1 MPWTRSAA
9 LQKASLER
17 ISFCICALAAC
28 LGAAAGDLPDQG
40 MTPGALNPDVRQDN
54 IQSTVCVKGFTKTIR
69 PPAYVT
75 NKLKRKQI
83 ADYGYANTDPRD
95 YEEDHLVALSIGG
108 APRDARNLWPQPRK
122 SAWSAAQKD
131 QLEFVL
137 YKMVCANEIALAQA
151 QLAMANDWI
160 AAWKRYVRP
169 GAGAHYQVV
178 D

>member
-1 MPWTRSAA
+1 MRSTA
-9 LQKASLER
+9 LQKALLKR
-17 ISFCICALAAC
+17 LNFCVYAIAVSV
-28 LGAAAGDLPDQG
+28 GATAGDLPDKR
-40 MTPGALNPDVRQDN
+40 MTPGALNPEVRQDN

-75 NKLKRKQI
+75 NKLKRQQI
-83 ADYGYANTDPRD
+83 VDYGYANIDPRD

-122 SAWSAAQKD
+122 SEWSAAQKD

-137 YKMVCANEIALAQA
+137 YKMVCTNQIPLAQA
-151 QLAMANDWI
+151 QWAMANDWI
-160 AAWKRYVRP
+160 AAWKRYVHP
-169 GAGAHYQVV
+169 GAKAHYPAA

>member
-1 MPWTRSAA
+1 M
-9 LQKASLER
+9 
-17 ISFCICALAAC
+17 
-28 LGAAAGDLPDQG
+28 AGDLPDKR

-75 NKLKRKQI
+75 NKLKRQQI

-122 SAWSAAQKD
+122 SEWSAAQKD
-131 QLEFVL
+131 QLEIVL
-137 YKMVCANEIALAQA
+137 YKMVCANRITLVNAQ
-151 QLAMANDWI
+151 QAMANDWI
-160 AAWKRYVRP
+160 GAWKTYVRP
-169 GAGAHYQVV
+169 GMTAKDHAV